1 MNNLLALTNKKLS
14 TLEKIETQSFVE
26 SSLNNSALTIANSC
40 NENNTKVAI
49 STLCCYLKVSRPFD
63 ESIDFSEVELTTALI
78 ADGVSQTDLDTV
90 SNVYRTRSSSVS
102 KKAQK
107 FEREES
113 GLIKAPVGAK
123 APLGITIN
131 TKRCRDFLY
140 TYDL

>member
-102 KKAQK
+102 KKAQ
-107 FEREES
+107 
-113 GLIKAPVGAK
+113 
-123 APLGITIN
+123 
-131 TKRCRDFLY
+131 
-140 TYDL
+140 